1 MVDHRAQLVLQFL
14 GARLLSFA
22 RFALDEVVY
31 VFLGTERFHHAGDRQ
46 VL

>member
-1 MVDHRAQLVLQFL
+1 MDDDDIGGFEYAEFL

-31 VFLGTERFHHAGDRQ
+31 VFLGTERFHYAGQ
-46 VL
+46 